1 MRVVA
6 YYCHDDVREEEWPK
20 PDPGPGEVR
29 VAVKSVCICGS
40 DLTQFA
46 TGAIGSIKT
55 PVPFL
60 LGHEAAGLVDAAGAG
75 VTGLP
80 EGTPVAVEPAMPCG
94 VCELC
99 RTGRQNLCPAHRFL
113 GTAPV
118 HGALSEYIVIP
129 AENAIP
135 VKAKVSYAEIAL
147 IEPFAIGIYAA
158 RLLRVQPGDTVAV
171 IGAGGVGQSC
181 IIAAKQSG
189 ARVIAATD
197 RVASRLVVAEKYGAE
212 NVIDCSEGD
221 PAQKIM
227 QITGG
232 RGADVVFEAAG
243 EIPALHD
250 AIECA
255 AIGGR
260 VGIIGIPHEE
270 NWTFPASPA
279 RRKELLLQHV
289 RRSNHTTRLAVE
301 LVEQGTV
308 DLSGL
313 VSHRMPWEQA
323 EEAFGLAER
332 REEGTLR
339 IALEPEELEE
349 PFFP

>member
-6 YYCHDDVREEEWPK
+6 YYSHDDIREEEWPK

-29 VAVKSVCICGS
+29 VAIKSVGICGS

-46 TGAIGSIKT
+46 TGAIGNLKT

-60 LGHEAAGLVDAAGAG
+60 LGHEAAGLVDAVGAG

-94 VCELC
+94 MCELC
-99 RTGRQNLCPAHRFL
+99 RTGHQNLCPDHRFL

-118 HGALSEYIVIP
+118 HGALAEYIVVP
-129 AENAIP
+129 AENALP
-135 VKAKVSYAEIAL
+135 VKAKVSYAEIAM
-147 IEPFAIGIYAA
+147 IEPFSIGIYAA
-158 RLLRVQPGDTVAV
+158 RSLRLQPGDTVAI

-181 IIAAKQSG
+181 LIAAKLSG
-189 ARVIAATD
+189 ARVVAITD
-197 RVASRLVVAEKYGAE
+197 RVASRLVIAEKYGAE
-212 NVIDCSEGD
+212 NVINCADGSAVDE
-221 PAQKIM
+221 IM
-227 QITGG
+227 KITGG
-232 RGADVVFEAAG
+232 KGVDVAIEAAG
-243 EIPALHD
+243 ELAALHD
-250 AIECA
+250 AVECA
-255 AIGGR
+255 AVGGR

-270 NWTFPASPA
+270 NWTFPATPS
-279 RRKELLLQHV
+279 RRKELLLQNV
-289 RRSNHTTRLAVE
+289 RRSNHTNHLAVE
-301 LVEQGTV
+301 LVERGVV

-313 VSHRMPWEQA
+313 VSHRMPWDQA
-323 EEAFGLAER
+323 EEAFGMAER

-339 IALEPEELEE
+339 IALESEEIEE